1 MNKRWS
7 ADSSTNDT
15 TADRPVGQPGELGE
29 ARVIEPHRDLGR
41 QVLEL
46 VAGQPELGKDDE
58 VGARL
63 ARARE
68 QVPVLGDVLVER
80 AQAGRDLGERDTGG
94 LHVPEH
100 SERRSVPRRRE
111 PTGPKRD
118 VPRCGC

>member
-15 TADRPVGQPGELGE
+15 TADRPRSQPGKLGE
-29 ARVIEPHRDLGR
+29 ARVIEPHRDLGG

-46 VAGQPELGKDDE
+46 VAGQPELRKDDE

-68 QVPVLGDVLVER
+68 QVPVLGKVLVER
-80 AQAGRDLGERDTGG
+80 AQARSDLGERDTGRV
-94 LHVPEH
+94 HVPEH
-100 SERRSVPRRRE
+100 SERRSVPRAASQQGR
-111 PTGPKRD
+111 KRD